1 MALGQVLPKGC
12 YLIHHLL
19 FVAAGLLGIT
29 GHLSPVLGLVPGF
42 GITLSIGLLVGG
54 AVGVYARFSADDEAE
69 IIALR
74 MMSLLSLA
82 WGMAALYSSTFSLE
96 IPPNLMG
103 ALSLIAQ
110 SAVLW
115 GLAQGIL
122 RGYRSDVEDI
132 QAFLVILF
140 EDPSIEPDE
149 GEQQ

>member
-12 YLIHHLL
+12 YLLHHLL
-19 FVAAGLLGIT
+19 FVIAGLVGIS

-42 GITLSIGLLVGG
+42 GITMSIGLFVGG
-54 AVGVYARFSADDEAE
+54 AVGVYARLAADDEAE

-82 WGMAALYSSTFSLE
+82 WGSAALYSAIFEDE
-96 IPPNLMG
+96 IQPNMMG

-110 SAVLW
+110 AAVLW

-132 QAFLVILF
+132 QQFLVILF
-140 EDPSIEPDE
+140 EDPSTDPDE
-149 GEQQ
+149 GEDQ